1 MLFSGYGRA
10 CVGCSRTATE
20 AGHPRFEPIT
30 YGLDGRCRSSRFVR
44 TWWWRGKRSGGRTRT
59 CDLRVMS
66 PTSYRTAPPRII
78 TCIILLWVRVC
89 QGNRVASLSFDPR
102 RQLRS
107 SVRFSVRE
115 RGCLTLTECSRYHK
129 CRKRGC
135 FRITCLCNPT
145 VRGTKAVSRTGSALG
160 TSHPG
165 GEGVFLW
172 AGMCAPLAHAVVALP
187 TSAE

>member
-1 MLFSGYGRA
+1 MDPLCQHLLVEREEERGQDSNLRPSGYEPDELPD
-10 CVGCSRTATE
+10 CSTPHYHVHYTPMGTRV
-20 AGHPRFEPIT
+20 
-30 YGLDGRCRSSRFVR
+30 SR
-44 TWWWRGKRSGGRTRT
+44 
-59 CDLRVMS
+59 
-66 PTSYRTAPPRII
+66 
-78 TCIILLWVRVC
+78 
-89 QGNRVASLSFDPR
+89 NRVASLSFDPR

-107 SVRFSVRE
+107 SVRFSVTQC
-115 RGCLTLTECSRYHK
+115 GCLTLTECSRYHK
-129 CRKRGC
+129 LRKRGC

-172 AGMCAPLAHAVVALP
+172 AGMLAPLAHAVVALP